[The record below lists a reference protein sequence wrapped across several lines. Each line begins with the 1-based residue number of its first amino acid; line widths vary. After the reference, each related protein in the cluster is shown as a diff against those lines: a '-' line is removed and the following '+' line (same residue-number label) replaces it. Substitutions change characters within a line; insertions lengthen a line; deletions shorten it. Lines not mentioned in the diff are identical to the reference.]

1 MTDAAADKITRQS
14 FNIEGLVSIFMCA
27 AALGPMLLLLLAT
40 GAPLFVQQ
48 IGGHALEHWTLLPVL
63 LVLSTAFLI
72 SGVFS
77 AVLARQMRCLVG
89 AAVALTTGQPPPGA
103 NGSDEPGSL
112 SERFDEIQTVLFHG
126 RRVALARIEEL
137 EHENLQLQEA
147 AQAQS
152 RFFLEAALE
161 IRTPL
166 EAIVSDTRIIQRH
179 HDKNPEAIDRYGAAI
194 ISRGNRLVKLISDIV
209 DIVKIESG
217 ALEWEEEELHP
228 ATVVNDA
235 IKSTD
240 DLVKQHELQLRV
252 DVSDHLPALWV
263 DRKRS
268 AQVLENLLCNAVKFT
283 PAHGRIDVLARQTE
297 GCVEFTVRDT
307 GVGISRKVID
317 HLFENG
323 WAVPGHQPRDDD
335 GGGLGLVLCR
345 RIVTHYGGR
354 IWANNGTG
362 CGAEFHVSLP
372 ALAVRC
378 VPGFVGT
385 PAAGALRVLLL
396 MKNTVLAECALRA
409 LRLDDIES
417 RVCAALQDAFTV
429 GATWTPNVIVVSP
442 SFAWQLS
449 ASAQQR
455 IRKLGVSHILM
466 FSHTEGFVEVSP
478 PAHMEP
484 LLAAVARLAKVGSAV
499 LVADDDPEYGS
510 VIEGE
515 LSQAGYR
522 VERAYNGMDALT
534 AVADRRPAVLVLDLA
549 LAKLDGFR
557 VLEEVNARGLVLPTI
572 VLTAL
577 DDSTVEAHVRERG
590 AAEVLRKIELVR
602 AARARDATRVREI
615 LTAVLAA
622 NPQEVSR
629 EAGLMVDGSA

>member
-1 MTDAAADKITRQS
+1 
-14 FNIEGLVSIFMCA
+14 
-27 AALGPMLLLLLAT
+27 MLLLLLAT

-48 IGGHALEHWTLLPVL
+48 FGEDALGHWTLLPVL
-63 LVLSTAFLI
+63 LVLSTGFLI

-89 AAVALTTGQPPPGA
+89 AAVALTTGEPPTGA
-103 NGSDEPGSL
+103 NGSGEPGSL
-112 SERFDEIQTVLFHG
+112 SEKFDQIQTVLFHG

-137 EHENLQLQEA
+137 ELENQQLQKA

-152 RFFLEAALE
+152 HFFLEAALE
-161 IRTPL
+161 IRMPL
-166 EAIVSDTRIIQRH
+166 GAILSDTRLIQQQ
-179 HDKNPEAIDRYGAAI
+179 HDKDPEVVGRRGAAI
-194 ISRGNRLVKLISDIV
+194 LSTGDRLAKLIDDIA

-228 ATVVNDA
+228 ATIVNDA
-235 IKSTD
+235 VNSTG
-240 DLVKQHELQLRV
+240 DLVKEHELELHV
-252 DVSDHLPALWV
+252 DVSDGLPALWV

-268 AQVLENLLCNAVKFT
+268 AQVLENLLCNAVRFT

-297 GCVEFTVRDT
+297 GCVEFTVRDP
-307 GVGISRKVID
+307 GVRISRKAID
-317 HLFENG
+317 HLFAND
-323 WAVPGHQPRDDD
+323 WAMAGHQRRDDHD

-345 RIVTHYGGR
+345 KIVTHYGGR
-354 IWANNGTG
+354 IWASNGIR

-378 VPGFVGT
+378 VPELVGT
-385 PAAGALRVLLL
+385 PAAAALRVLLL
-396 MKNTVLAECALRA
+396 IKNSALAECAVRA
-409 LRLDDIES
+409 LRLDDIEC
-417 RVCAALQDAFTV
+417 RVCACLQDAFAV
-429 GATWTPNVIVVSP
+429 GASWTPVVLVVSP

-449 ASAQQR
+449 ASVQQR

-510 VIEGE
+510 VIEAE

-522 VERAYNGMDALT
+522 VERTYDGMDAL
-534 AVADRRPAVLVLDLA
+534 AAIGDRRPAVLVLDLA

-557 VLEEVNARGLVLPTI
+557 VLEEINVRGLVLPTI

-590 AAEVLRKIELVR
+590 AAEVLHKIELVP
-602 AARARDATRVREI
+602 AARDRDATRVREI
-615 LTAVLAA
+615 LTPVLAA
-622 NPQEVSR
+622 NPHEVSR
-629 EAGLMVDGSA
+629 EAGLAVDGSA